1 MKTLLVLITLVG
13 AFTANARSIRHE
25 EFKFQACTSGD
36 MNLLQAATVRGNE
49 AVLELVKT
57 DVIENGAD
65 CIVKK
70 PRYMHPMVCGT
81 SISQID
87 TYIIN
92 TKTEATYTV
101 VVDSSYRSCLRMRI
115 IPMIKSLKFEP
126 TPRVFPFN
134 N

>member
-1 MKTLLVLITLVG
+1 MKSVLALILLVG
-13 AFTANARSIRHE
+13 AFTANARSIKHE
-25 EFKFQACTSGD
+25 EFKYQTCTPGD
-36 MNLLQAATVRGNE
+36 RSLLQAGTVRGNE

-57 DVIENGAD
+57 DAIENETN

-70 PRYMHPMVCGT
+70 PRFMHPMVCGAA
-81 SISQID
+81 ISQID

-92 TKTEATYTV
+92 TKTEATYTI
-101 VVDSSYRSCLRMRI
+101 VVDSSYRSCFRMRI

-126 TPRVFPFN
+126 TPRVIPFN